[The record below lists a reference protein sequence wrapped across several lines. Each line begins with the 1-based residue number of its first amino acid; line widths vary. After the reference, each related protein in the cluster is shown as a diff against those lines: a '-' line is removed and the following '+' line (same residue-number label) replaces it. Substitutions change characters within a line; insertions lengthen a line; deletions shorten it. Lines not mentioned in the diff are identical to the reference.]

1 MKKWDVQTLSTFHFL
16 VENPLKTRLFLLLFF
31 KQVFNFPHKVFNSP
45 WNTGKRNGFFTNSSL
60 SGGKKK
66 QGKIQRW
73 RGTAKL
79 STFQRPLLLFLN
91 KT

>member
-31 KQVFNFPHKVFNSP
+31 KQVFNSP
-45 WNTGKRNGFFTNSSL
+45 WNTGKRNGFYTNSSL